1 LKNQGFLTGKGAGG
15 MSKNNM
21 LAMVLAGGRGS
32 RLKDLTNKVAKPAVS
47 FGGKYRIIDFPLS
60 NCANSGID
68 IVGVLTQYESVLLNS
83 YAAGGRIWGL
93 DTKDSGVFILPPRE
107 KADAGLDVYRGTAD
121 AISQNI
127 DFIDTFDPDYLLVLS
142 GDHIYKMNYDKM
154 LQYHIDQKADATIAV
169 IGVPKKEAS
178 RFGIMNTADDGR
190 IIEFEEKPEH
200 PKSNL
205 ASMGIYI
212 FSWKLL
218 RKMLVADMKNNE
230 SNHDF
235 GKDIIPTMLNDGKSL
250 YAYKFKGYWKD
261 VGTIDSLWEANM
273 DLLDKGNELDLADPS
288 WKIYTEDAIEL
299 PQYIGP
305 DAEVKNAY
313 VTQGCR
319 IEGKVE
325 NSVLFTGTTIGK
337 GAKVKDTVLMPGS
350 SIAPGAKV
358 TRALVADGVKIGKGA
373 VVGSAKSEN
382 ILLVAKDVKG
392 GK

>member
-1 LKNQGFLTGKGAGG
+1 
-15 MSKNNM
+15 MSKNSM

-93 DTKDSGVFILPPRE
+93 DSKDSGVFILPPRE

-127 DFIDTFDPDYLLVLS
+127 DFIDSYDPEYLLVLS

-154 LQYHIDQKADATIAV
+154 LQAHIDKKADATIAV

-178 RFGIMNTADDGR
+178 RFGIMNTAEDGR

-235 GKDIIPTMLNDGKSL
+235 GKDIIPTMLNDGKAL

-273 DLLDKGNELDLADPS
+273 DLLDKSNELNLADPS

-337 GAKVKDTVLMPGS
+337 GAKVKDTVLMPGAS
-350 SIAPGAKV
+350 VAPGAKV
-358 TRALVADGVKIGKGA
+358 TRALIADGVKIGKGA
-373 VVGSAKSEN
+373 VVGNAKSEN